1 MRKPRVRALGTS
13 LPSEVETLLSAE
25 GWDLETHDDPAP
37 EIGLLLWRRGTR
49 REVAEVERHRS
60 EHPGPL
66 VAILSE
72 APSVRG
78 ARAVSAKLDGTV
90 LASELEQTLV
100 PTLIA
105 VASGCCVVPR
115 TVRQLADRPQLSP
128 RERQI
133 LAMVV
138 LGFSNGEIAAKLF
151 LTESGVKNQLSSA
164 FAKLGVTSRSAATEL
179 ILDNESGLG
188 PGILRISPEEELPDV
203 HP

>member
-1 MRKPRVRALGTS
+1 MTIQHPRSGCCCG
-13 LPSEVETLLSAE
+13 VEGRGAR
-25 GWDLETHDDPAP
+25 
-37 EIGLLLWRRGTR
+37 WRRLSVT
-49 REVAEVERHRS
+49 AAS
-60 EHPGPL
+60 TPGPL
-66 VAILSE
+66 VAILAE

-115 TVRQLADRPQLSP
+115 TVRQLVDRPQLSP

-151 LTESGVKNQLSSA
+151 
-164 FAKLGVTSRSAATEL
+164 
-179 ILDNESGLG
+179 
-188 PGILRISPEEELPDV
+188 
-203 HP
+203 